1 MSSSSSLCLLPRLP
15 DIMHY
20 YVYFIMCLTFNTA
33 HMLFHPLATEHERE
47 KQKYFLI
54 GPSLEPPHLS
64 AIMFVTK
71 TEGWLIRDLI
81 CIWFM
86 MKGTSE
92 NLQLHSEMVE
102 ILPWNWFSSSGLP
115 WTVNACS
122 YSPEISFSFILFT
135 KACPWTMSCDSLTW
149 MSFTLLLIHGIFHT
163 LLHIPPIS
171 VTILNLQT
179 ITQSAHAQACRTIT
193 FWIHLQC

>member
-15 DIMHY
+15 DIIHY
-20 YVYFIMCLTFNTA
+20 YVYFIMCLTFDTA
-33 HMLFHPLATEHERE
+33 HMLFLPLATEHERE

-64 AIMFVTK
+64 AITFVTK

-122 YSPEISFSFILFT
+122 YSPEISFFFHIIHKSMPLDHVAWQSNLDEFHSF
-135 KACPWTMSCDSLTW
+135 A
-149 MSFTLLLIHGIFHT
+149 HT
-163 LLHIPPIS
+163 RYFSH
-171 VTILNLQT
+171 T
-179 ITQSAHAQACRTIT
+179 ITHTTNICHNS
-193 FWIHLQC
+193 